1 MIRLP
6 DQRVAKPSSKRR
18 NKASAGSDDFRS
30 GAFSMQTTT
39 EEEITKMSDRYGYDV
54 PISTKGV
61 AIKSA
66 INAKIPNAHP
76 CNCKHECPYGK
87 DRAFCFPC
95 MKKIMAA
102 QMMSQIELSIQQL

>member
-1 MIRLP
+1 
-6 DQRVAKPSSKRR
+6 
-18 NKASAGSDDFRS
+18 
-30 GAFSMQTTT
+30 
-39 EEEITKMSDRYGYDV
+39 MSDRYGWEV

-87 DRAFCFPC
+87 DKAFCFPC
-95 MKKIMAA
+95 MKKIMEEHRAVKRSVVKEA
-102 QMMSQIELSIQQL
+102 